1 MDVFFFWSITEEI
14 ANVLFPWKVFHS
26 FLFTVLLK
34 VHIQQCIEQLQ
45 STCLC
50 FVYFVYQQGYYERRR
65 GIPWEAATGVVRH
78 SCSEQRS
85 ARTSVH
91 QGDGRWHLQAVR
103 SLRSG
108 DECVMSSLGGGVL
121 AKQGS
126 LCQWTHRLFNMQSL
140 HVNHQVLLLACDPKS
155 THHTFSMSSKSMWI
169 CFYHVPLFPL
179 PPQASST
186 MCGEPSPLDAGHRQL
201 WRQRHHGCPTE
212 QRVGCSMVGQTQV
225 RLQYL
230 RARQIRKRWLAMKYT
245 CVINPTKYCYR
256 SWIPSFIDQRKST
269 DKETSPQILSTPT
282 VHHCSYPSP
291 PLVAVDFNP
300 KSPSL
305 FSISPS
311 EQYRVSVLTR
321 SRGSSW
327 TFRHVSLSEL
337 CPSPSS
343 GGTGLQCARLMD
355 TTTTSTPN

>member
-91 QGDGRWHLQAVR
+91 QGDSRWHLQAVR

-169 CFYHVPLFPL
+169 CFYHVPSFPFL
-179 PPQASST
+179 PRLAPQ
-186 MCGEPSPLDAGHRQL
+186 CVVNPHR
-201 WRQRHHGCPTE
+201 
-212 QRVGCSMVGQTQV
+212 SMLGTGNYDVNV
-225 RLQYL
+225 IMAALQSREL
-230 RARQIRKRWLAMKYT
+230 AAVWWDKR
-245 CVINPTKYCYR
+245 R
-256 SWIPSFIDQRKST
+256 S
-269 DKETSPQILSTPT
+269 
-282 VHHCSYPSP
+282 
-291 PLVAVDFNP
+291 DFN
-300 KSPSL
+300 
-305 FSISPS
+305 
-311 EQYRVSVLTR
+311 T
-321 SRGSSW
+321 
-327 TFRHVSLSEL
+327 
-337 CPSPSS
+337 S
-343 GGTGLQCARLMD
+343 GPDRFGRDDWQWN
-355 TTTTSTPN
+355 TPV

>member
-1 MDVFFFWSITEEI
+1 MI
-14 ANVLFPWKVFHS
+14 
-26 FLFTVLLK
+26 
-34 VHIQQCIEQLQ
+34 
-45 STCLC
+45 
-50 FVYFVYQQGYYERRR
+50 
-65 GIPWEAATGVVRH
+65 
-78 SCSEQRS
+78 
-85 ARTSVH
+85 
-91 QGDGRWHLQAVR
+91 
-103 SLRSG
+103 
-108 DECVMSSLGGGVL
+108 
-121 AKQGS
+121 
-126 LCQWTHRLFNMQSL
+126 THRLFNMQSL